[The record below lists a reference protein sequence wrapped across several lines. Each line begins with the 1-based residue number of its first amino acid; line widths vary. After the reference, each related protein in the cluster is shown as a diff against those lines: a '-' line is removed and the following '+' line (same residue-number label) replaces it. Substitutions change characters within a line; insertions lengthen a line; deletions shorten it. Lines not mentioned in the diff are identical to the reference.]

1 MKKYSIGID
10 IGGTNTVLGLV
21 DEDGNVLKTLTI
33 STKEFDITEIYL
45 DEITRNI
52 ILLIDSCDN
61 KEAIKGIGIGA
72 PNGNYYNGT
81 IEYAPNLNFKGI
93 IPVKK
98 YIESKLRERG
108 YELNVIITNDAN
120 AAAIGEMIYGGA
132 KGLKNFIMITLGTGV
147 GSGIVVDGKLVYGYD
162 GFAGEIGHTIVQPE
176 GRLCGCGRR
185 GCVETYSSVTGIRK
199 TAIELMKSTNTP
211 SLLRMLP
218 EEEIG
223 GKTIYEAAKKG
234 DELALKCFDITAKML
249 AIGMANAVAVT
260 SPEKIF
266 LFGGLTKSGDLLMTP
281 LKKYFEESL
290 FVVFQNKIE
299 LKLSQLNENNVA
311 ILGAAAL
318 VF

>member
-21 DEDGNVLKTLTI
+21 DEDGNVLETLSI
-33 STKEFDITEIYL
+33 STKEFDVAEIYL

-52 ILLIDSCDN
+52 LLLIDKCDN

-98 YIESKLRERG
+98 YIESKLKKRG

-162 GFAGEIGHTIVQPE
+162 GFAGEVGHTIVQPE

-185 GCVETYSSVTGIRK
+185 GCVETYSSVTGIKK
-199 TAIELMKSTNTP
+199 TAIELMENTKTP

-223 GKTIYEAAKKG
+223 GKTIYDAAIKG

-249 AIGMANAVAVT
+249 AIGMANAVAIT

>member
-21 DEDGNVLKTLTI
+21 DEDGNVLETLSI
-33 STKEFDITEIYL
+33 STKEFDVAEIYL

-52 ILLIDSCDN
+52 LLLIDKCDN

-98 YIESKLRERG
+98 YIESKLKERG

-162 GFAGEIGHTIVQPE
+162 GFAGEVGHTIVQPE

-185 GCVETYSSVTGIRK
+185 GCVETYSSVTGIKK
-199 TAIELMKSTNTP
+199 TAIELMENTKTP

-223 GKTIYEAAKKG
+223 GKTIYDAAIKG

-249 AIGMANAVAVT
+249 AIGMANAVAIT

>member
-21 DEDGNVLKTLTI
+21 DEDGNVLETLSI
-33 STKEFDITEIYL
+33 STKEFDITEVYL

-52 ILLIDSCDN
+52 LLLIDKCDN

-98 YIESKLRERG
+98 YIESKLKERG

-223 GKTIYEAAKKG
+223 GKTIYEAARKG

-249 AIGMANAVAVT
+249 AIGMANAVAIT

>member
-21 DEDGNVLKTLTI
+21 DEDGNVLETLSI
-33 STKEFDITEIYL
+33 STKDFNVTEIYL

-52 ILLIDSCDN
+52 LLLINKCDD
-61 KEAIKGIGIGA
+61 KETIRGIGIGA

-81 IEYAPNLNFKGI
+81 IEHAPNLNFKGI
-93 IPVKK
+93 IPVKE
-98 YIESKLRERG
+98 YIENKLKDKG
-108 YELNVIITNDAN
+108 YDLTVTLTNDAN
-120 AAAIGEMIYGGA
+120 AAAIGEMVYGGA

-162 GFAGEIGHTIVQPE
+162 GFAGEVGHTIVQPE

-185 GCVETYSSVTGIRK
+185 GCVETYSSVTGIKK
-199 TAIELMKSTNTP
+199 TAIELMENTKTP
-211 SLLRMLP
+211 SLLRRLP

-223 GKTIYEAAKKG
+223 GKTIYDAARKG

-249 AIGMANAVAVT
+249 AIGMANAVAIT

-299 LKLSQLNENNVA
+299 LKLSQLNEDNVA

>member
-21 DEDGNVLKTLTI
+21 DEDGNVLETLSI
-33 STKEFDITEIYL
+33 STKNFDVTEIYL

-52 ILLIDSCDN
+52 ILLIDKCDN

-98 YIESKLRERG
+98 YIESKLKERD
-108 YELNVIITNDAN
+108 YELTVTITNDAN

-132 KGLKNFIMITLGTGV
+132 KGLKNFFMITLGTGV
-147 GSGIVVDGKLVYGYD
+147 GSGVVVDGKLVYGYD

-199 TAIELMKSTNTP
+199 TAIELMENTNTP

-223 GKTIYEAAKKG
+223 GKTIYEAAIKG

-249 AIGMANAVAVT
+249 AIGMANAVAIT

>member
-21 DEDGNVLKTLTI
+21 DEDGNVLETLSI
-33 STKEFDITEIYL
+33 STKNFDVTEIYL

-52 ILLIDSCDN
+52 ILLIDKCDN

-98 YIESKLRERG
+98 YIESKLKEKG
-108 YELNVIITNDAN
+108 YELTVTITNDAN

-132 KGLKNFIMITLGTGV
+132 KGLKNFFMITLGTGV

-199 TAIELMKSTNTP
+199 TAIELMENTNTP
-211 SLLRMLP
+211 SLLRILP

-223 GKTIYEAAKKG
+223 GKTIYDAAIKG

-249 AIGMANAVAVT
+249 AIGMANAVAIT